1 MLEIVGIKQK
11 KEKEKIG
18 GGKGKINEGSC
29 RRWEKASLIAGEL
42 CFVEE
47 IGTTGGPDVVYVNAW
62 QCYSLKFKTWETD
75 VTEKLHKE
83 AWEPF
88 LDQKGEGQLDGN

>member
-1 MLEIVGIKQK
+1 M
-11 KEKEKIG
+11 
-18 GGKGKINEGSC
+18 
-29 RRWEKASLIAGEL
+29 
-42 CFVEE
+42 EE
-47 IGTTGGPDVVYVNAW
+47 IGTIGGPDVVYVNAW